1 MCNIRNSKCDRKFFY
16 QLSFVVQKLELWKH
30 FPKSDKCCCTKSWNK
45 HKITAKLATLTNNF
59 NYLIQDSIERIPSW
73 PFQVTA
79 AAMNPKGHIL
89 HHLLQGISPK
99 EDIIYNMFH
108 VWDILC
114 HLSYYVSFADMRNS
128 PELKVKAKC
137 YQRLEPG

>member
-1 MCNIRNSKCDRKFFY
+1 MCNIRNTKLRRN
-16 QLSFVVQKLELWKH
+16 QLSVILCCTKIGTLKTSLFQ
-30 FPKSDKCCCTKSWNK
+30 KSDKCCCSKSWNL
-45 HKITAKLATLTNNF
+45 HKITKVGNTENNF

-114 HLSYYVSFADMRNS
+114 HLSYYVSFADMRNL